1 MKTLKISMIALLGL
15 ALTLSTSCKKET
27 VEPTPTPTPTPV
39 VVDPGKGSVSIV
51 LTHKWGMMNEQ
62 NFVLGSDLIH
72 PMHKDTLN
80 FSTFKYY
87 VSNIKFKKA
96 DGTYYL
102 HPESYFLVDLSN
114 LATTTLSIP
123 DVPAIDYT
131 EMSYTLG
138 VDSARNVSGAQ
149 TGALDQ
155 ANKMFWTWMSGYV
168 MTKAE
173 GNYLKNKVSTPFT
186 FHLGG
191 FKGTNDIVTTKT
203 ISFSANNL
211 TITKDKTSK
220 VKITVNPGTLFHE
233 TSVKT
238 LDMIHMPGAPA
249 VSMAVGFY
257 THTFGFM
264 FDSIEE

>member
-1 MKTLKISMIALLGL
+1 MALLGL
-15 ALTLSTSCKKET
+15 TLTLSTSCKKKT
-27 VEPTPTPTPTPV
+27 VEPTPE
-39 VVDPGKGSVSIV
+39 VDPGKGSVSIV

-62 NFVLGSDLIH
+62 NFVLGSNLIH
-72 PMHKDTLN
+72 PMHKQKDTLN

-96 DGTYYL
+96 DGTYYV

-138 VDSARNVSGAQ
+138 VDSAKTVSGAQ
-149 TGALDQ
+149 AGALDPV
-155 ANKMFWTWMSGYV
+155 NKMFWVWNTGYV
-168 MTKAE
+168 ATKAE
-173 GNYLKNKVSTPFT
+173 GTYLKNKVVTPFR

-191 FKGTNDIVTTKT
+191 YKVPNNVVTTKT
-203 ISFSANNL
+203 IAFSTNNL
-211 TITKDKTSK
+211 TVSANKASK
-220 VKITVNPGTLFHE
+220 VKITVNPGTLFHG

-238 LDMIHMPGAPA
+238 LDMIHEPGADA
-249 VSMAVGFY
+249 VSMAVGFF
-257 THTFGFM
+257 THSFGFM

>member
-27 VEPTPTPTPTPV
+27 VEPTPATP

-51 LTHKWGMMNEQ
+51 LSHKWGMMNEQ

-80 FSTFKYY
+80 FSKLKYY
-87 VSNIKFKKA
+87 VSNVKFKKA
-96 DGTYYL
+96 DGTYFV
-102 HPESYFLVDLSN
+102 HPESYFLVDLAD
-114 LATTTLSIP
+114 LATTTLAIAN
-123 DVPAIDYT
+123 VPAADYT

-138 VDSARNVSGAQ
+138 VDSTRNCSGAQ
-149 TGALDQ
+149 TGALDPV
-155 ANKMFWTWMSGYV
+155 NTMFWSWNSGYIA
-168 MTKAE
+168 TKAE
-173 GNYLKNKVSTPFT
+173 GTYLKNKVVTPFT

-191 FKGTNDIVTTKT
+191 FKTPNNVTTTKT
-203 ISFSANNL
+203 ISFSSNNL
-211 TITKDKTSK
+211 TVTKDKASK
-220 VKITVNPGTLFHE
+220 VKITVNPGTLFHT

-238 LDMIHMPGAPA
+238 LDMIHMPGSAA

-257 THTFGFM
+257 THSYGFM